1 MSPAVIPPAVT
12 GTASRAMSRRAP
24 IKAEPRLPVQAA
36 EQGLSVGQLM
46 GRARASLLTTID
58 AELERF
64 GLNSTQFAVLKHLGE
79 GTARTAA
86 DLCRINRYDTGAMTR
101 ILDRLEEKGLVRRER
116 CREDRRVVFLRLAP
130 AGRALLPRLMAVGTR
145 VVDAHLAGFSANEIE
160 ALKGYLHRM
169 IDNGQARADNQ
180 RSLPGRKP

>member
-116 CREDRRVVFLRLAP
+116 CREDRRVV
-130 AGRALLPRLMAVGTR
+130 
-145 VVDAHLAGFSANEIE
+145 DAHLAGFSANEIE

>member
-1 MSPAVIPPAVT
+1 
-12 GTASRAMSRRAP
+12 MSRRAL
-24 IKAEPRLPVQAA
+24 IKDEPRGTVQPS
-36 EQGLSVGQLM
+36 EEGLNVGQLM
-46 GRARASLLTTID
+46 GHARASLLNSLD

-64 GLNSTQFAVLKHLGE
+64 GLNGTQFAVLKHLGE
-79 GTARTAA
+79 GMARTAA
-86 DLCRINRYDTGAMTR
+86 DLCRMNRYDTGAMTR

-169 IDNGQARADNQ
+169 IDNGQAQGDNQ
-180 RSLPGRKP
+180 HSSSGGKP